1 MALRGWRMQSTF
13 QRKSTYIEVKM
24 TKLIAS
30 FALVVIIALGLN
42 AQGNKR
48 WASARER
55 GLRGKVHILVSSCSD
70 MAGNYETRYTYEFDR
85 SGKLIKITSPTPKKV
100 DCIVSIPVSHKV
112 TKRNDK
118 DEIEEVSSLI
128 EGSLVSK
135 EKYEYEYDAIGNWV
149 KQITL
154 LMRTYEMDGG
164 DWKTGEWKP
173 VGRCRRAIEYYP

>member
-1 MALRGWRMQSTF
+1 
-13 QRKSTYIEVKM
+13 M

-30 FALVVIIALGLN
+30 FALVVVVALGSN
-42 AQGNKR
+42 AQGDKR

-70 MAGNYETRYTYEFDR
+70 MVGNYETRYTYEFDR
-85 SGKLIKITSPTPKKV
+85 SGKLMKITSPTPKKF

-118 DEIEEVSSLI
+118 GEIEEVSSFI
-128 EGSLVSK
+128 EGSLVLK

-149 KQITL
+149 KQITF

-164 DWKTGEWKP
+164 DWKADEWKP
-173 VGRCRRAIEYYP
+173 VGRCTRTIEYYP